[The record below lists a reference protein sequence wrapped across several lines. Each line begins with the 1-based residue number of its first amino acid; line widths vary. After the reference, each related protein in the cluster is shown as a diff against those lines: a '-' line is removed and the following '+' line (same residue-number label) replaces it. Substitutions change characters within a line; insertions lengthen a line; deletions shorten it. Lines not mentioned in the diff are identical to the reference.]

1 MFKLFF
7 LSLTAFLFIG
17 CVGLTKPDFQISTS
31 QSDKFADK
39 TKPKIYSSYNRLS
52 TKSVCGG
59 IHIDDKGVYIDP
71 VASFDKNQKLEQLS
85 LVVLYYNLTSTDTLS
100 NDVCGKKGFEPIQEV
115 VFLADEKRIS
125 IKVKPF
131 NLDIKYYNWNNI
143 SNGYDGIYREDSA
156 GIITLDDLKA
166 IANAK
171 NLDVKVVGGK
181 NSQTFENSELEDDFR
196 INLKSFIKAIT
207 R

>member
-1 MFKLFF
+1 MFRIFF
-7 LSLTAFLFIG
+7 SFFVVLIMVG
-17 CVGLTKPDFQISTS
+17 CAGLTKPDFQISTS

-71 VASFDKNQKLEQLS
+71 IASFDKDQKLEQLS
-85 LVVLYYNLTSTDTLS
+85 LVILYYNLAGTDALS
-100 NDVCGKKGFEPIQEV
+100 RASCGNGFEPIQEV

-171 NLDVKVVGGK
+171 NLDVKVIGGK
-181 NSQTFENSELEDDFR
+181 NSQTFENSELEDDFKT
-196 INLKSFIKAIT
+196 NLKSFIKAIT
-207 R
+207 K